1 MQGKIEQLVVSEK
14 DRLTRFGFEL
24 IEFVIERNGG
34 KIMVLN
40 KNDNESKTEELV
52 KDILS
57 IIHVFSCRIYGL
69 RKYKK
74 QIKDEFQT
82 KEKM

>member
-74 QIKDEFQT
+74 QIK
-82 KEKM
+82 EKM